1 MRVLVSTLAAMAT
14 AVMLFLPMSVPAQA
28 QERAVTADITQV
40 QYRHGDRWGRG
51 DRWRDRHYGRRH
63 HDHHRFRHHRRHGPS
78 FGIIIAP
85 PPIYHPRPHYPRYPR
100 YPHYGGSSG
109 HVQWCYARYRSY
121 RAYDNTYQP
130 YHGYRRP
137 CYSPY
142 S

>member
-1 MRVLVSTLAAMAT
+1 MKALVSALAAAVMA
-14 AVMLFLPMSVPAQA
+14 AMLFLPLSVPAKA
-28 QERAVTADITQV
+28 QERAFTADITKV
-40 QYRHGDRWGRG
+40 QYRHGDRG
-51 DRWRDRHYGRRH
+51 RWRDRHYGRRH
-63 HDHHRFRHHRRHGPS
+63 HGRHDRHRWRHHRRHGPS

-85 PPIYHPRPHYPRYPR
+85 PPIYYPRPRYVAPRPHYGQ
-100 YPHYGGSSG
+100 YGGG

-130 YHGYRRP
+130 YHGPRRP